1 MPSRQPPPL
10 PVGSVLS
17 EGLAGFGRHAN
28 RLLSRSSYVMAVPAL
43 VLLVSQ
49 ATDSYWLNLLIW
61 LLGLPLGGYAAW
73 PLSRTAL
80 AAVSSARSDRIPR
93 DDWWVRDGFVRASV
107 AFFLTVAVG
116 TVFFVVPGI
125 MVLMIYSLYPFVI
138 VERRA
143 GGFQALA
150 LSSELSRGNRIR
162 LLRLVVVVCLA
173 FFVPGAAFMYL
184 GSSSPWAAIAFWLLG
199 TPVLAAA
206 STIFAS
212 AYRAIARPAR
222 T

>member
-17 EGLAGFGRHAN
+17 EGMAGFGRHTN
-28 RLLSRSSYVMAVPAL
+28 RLLSRSSYLMAVPAL
-43 VLLVSQ
+43 VLLVSR
-49 ATDSYWLNLLIW
+49 ASDSYWLNLLLW
-61 LLGLPLGGYAAW
+61 LVGLPLAGYAAW

-80 AAVSSARSDRIPR
+80 AAVSSDRSGRPPR

-116 TVFFVVPGI
+116 TVFLVVPGI
-125 MVLMIYSLYPFVI
+125 MVLMIYSLYPFAI

-162 LLRLVVVVCLA
+162 LLRLVVVCLA
-173 FFVPGAAFMYL
+173 FFVPGAAFLYL
-184 GSSSPWAAIAFWLLG
+184 WSSSPWAAIAFWVVG
-199 TPVLAAA
+199 TPALAAT
-206 STIFAS
+206 STVLAS